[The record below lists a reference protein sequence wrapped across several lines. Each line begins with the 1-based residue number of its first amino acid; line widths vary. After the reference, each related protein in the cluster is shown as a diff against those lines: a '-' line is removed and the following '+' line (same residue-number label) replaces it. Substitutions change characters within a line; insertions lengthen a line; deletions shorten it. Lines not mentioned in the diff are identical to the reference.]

1 MTCVERVTTLAHK
14 LGAAHCERTRYMRLA
29 RESMDSRMR
38 GVWASFARAENIW
51 VLTYRQRLRLATE
64 KLNRRMQ

>member
-38 GVWASFARAENIW
+38 GVWASFARAEN
-51 VLTYRQRLRLATE
+51 
-64 KLNRRMQ
+64 RRMQ